1 MLHCSNICGIAS
13 IPYHHRKPSYEE
25 NNMTINE
32 NAFCPTEF
40 AAQYT
45 KSLERTIE
53 LSKSTLDQAV
63 KQNAEIL
70 ASTKNALKGSSL
82 PGLFVLDL
90 AGEAVEGFVAVQ
102 KSLLDLAL
110 DQSNASIAAVQSF
123 GKDTAKAD
131 FSNVLQASFD
141 RAIAAQNL
149 VVEFAV
155 KQTKTNIE
163 AVKAQPGVAGTV
175 VETAADSVQKGFDT
189 VVAAQ
194 KEITTQA
201 TKSVKAAAAKA

>member
-1 MLHCSNICGIAS
+1 MLHCSNIRSIAS
-13 IPYHHRKPSYEE
+13 LPYHYRKPTYEE
-25 NNMTINE
+25 NNMTTT
-32 NAFCPTEF
+32 FCPTELT
-40 AAQYT
+40 AQYT
-45 KSLERTIE
+45 KGLERTIE
-53 LSKSTLDQAV
+53 LSKSNLDQAV

-70 ASTKNALKGSSL
+70 ASIKKALKGSTL

-90 AGEAVEGFVAVQ
+90 AGQTVEGFVAVQ
-102 KSLLDLAL
+102 KTLLDLTL
-110 DQSNASIAAVQSF
+110 EQSNASIAALQSF

-141 RAIAAQNL
+141 RAIAAQNT

-163 AVKAQPGVAGTV
+163 AVKAQPGVAGTA
-175 VETAADSVQKGFDT
+175 VETISDSVQKGFDT

-194 KEITTQA
+194 NEITTQA
-201 TKSVKAAAAKA
+201 TKSLKAVAAKA

>member
-1 MLHCSNICGIAS
+1 MLHCSNIRSIAS
-13 IPYHHRKPSYEE
+13 IPYHYRKSSYEE
-25 NNMTINE
+25 NNMTTIE
-32 NAFCPTEF
+32 NAFCPTEI

-45 KSLERTIE
+45 KGLERTIE
-53 LSKSTLDQAV
+53 LSKSNLDQAV

-70 ASTKNALKGSSL
+70 ASIKKSLNGSTL

-110 DQSNASIAAVQSF
+110 EQSNASIEAFQSF
-123 GKDTAKAD
+123 GKETAKAD

-141 RAIAAQNL
+141 RAIAAQNV

-155 KQTKTNIE
+155 KQTKSNIE
-163 AVKAQPGVAGTV
+163 AVKAQPGVAGTA
-175 VETAADSVQKGFDT
+175 VETIADSVQKGFNT
-189 VVAAQ
+189 VIAAQ
-194 KEITTQA
+194 EEITTQA
-201 TKSVKAAAAKA
+201 TQSLKAAAAKA